1 MLLTT
6 FRPNLVLALRFPSQH
21 SQCELL
27 GLWRGAP
34 WGHHYFSTGQEL
46 AFPSCVC
53 GCCWANTGGGTCQS
67 VSFAANLECVFYIDR
82 PRCAVPIIMNSAALQ
97 MLLTDRALVSVGVRS
112 DCKVVL
118 VGLLISTPRAAATRE
133 RWGRVS
139 CSPVLWVLAV
149 PVVRNL
155 VFGRRL
161 EAAAR

>member
-1 MLLTT
+1 M
-6 FRPNLVLALRFPSQH
+6 RVARAVAWRALGALFLHRSGT
-21 SQCELL
+21 SISKLCVWLLL
-27 GLWRGAP
+27 GKYRR
-34 WGHHYFSTGQEL
+34 
-46 AFPSCVC
+46 
-53 GCCWANTGGGTCQS
+53 GTCQS

-82 PRCAVPIIMNSAALQ
+82 PRCAVPIITNSAALQ
-97 MLLTDRALVSVGVRS
+97 MLLTDRALVSVGVRN
-112 DCKVVL
+112 DCKVVP

-155 VFGRRL
+155 VFGRGL